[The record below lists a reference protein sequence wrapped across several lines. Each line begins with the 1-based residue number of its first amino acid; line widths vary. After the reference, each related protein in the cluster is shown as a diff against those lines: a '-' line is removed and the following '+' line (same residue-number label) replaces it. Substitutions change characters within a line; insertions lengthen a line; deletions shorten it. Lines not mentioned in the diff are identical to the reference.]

1 MGDRA
6 SRPLYSTNVFPVT
19 PNIRFSDQAA
29 INDIFLCMIVESRM
43 PTTAQALKCFELCCN
58 LTSKYCSIDL
68 ATLDRRTG
76 NVILLTREEINIEI
90 EPSGEWR
97 FV

>member
-1 MGDRA
+1 MY
-6 SRPLYSTNVFPVT
+6 SR
-19 PNIRFSDQAA
+19 R
-29 INDIFLCMIVESRM
+29 DIVM
-43 PTTAQALKCFELCCN
+43 PTTTQALKYFQLCCD

-68 ATLDRRTG
+68 VTLDKRTK
-76 NVILLTREEINIEI
+76 NVIILAKEEINIEI